1 MKLSLEA
8 WRRARGRSQEEMAAI
23 CEVHVNTYRRW
34 EESPGE
40 IRYDKAL
47 KIVDALNISL
57 DDILLPSDTTKTS
70 KTEETA

>member
-8 WRRARGRSQEEMAAI
+8 WRKARGKSQDEMANI
-23 CEVHVNTYRRW
+23 CGVHVNTYRRW
-34 EESPGE
+34 EENPGE

-47 KIVDALNISL
+47 KIVDVLSISL

-70 KTEETA
+70 KAEETA